1 MPAHTPPRPADL
13 PFSEEGNEQMLASY
27 RSLIENIPGIVYTAQ
42 LGATGRWLYVSPQ
55 VERILGWSAEEWCG
69 DASIWFKRLHPE
81 DRERALAD
89 EYVSRS
95 SGDQLT
101 SEYRLVAR
109 DGRVLW
115 FQDRASIVYDD
126 DGDAAYFHGVMLD
139 ITERKQAEAD
149 LSESRTR
156 LAKAQ
161 EIAGLGN
168 WEWCSVSK
176 LFTLSSELR
185 EICGLDGH
193 AQADFKAVMALVH
206 PDDRERV
213 LRLSEAGVR
222 ELRPFRFEMCIV
234 RPDGAERSVELH
246 ADVEPAGDGGTR
258 VLGTIQDVTERRSV
272 QDALMRSHDQF
283 QSVIDNSPSVISA
296 KDRSFRYLFVNRA
309 FGHMFGVDSETMA
322 GQTDESIL
330 PLHVAGRTRHSDRR
344 VLDTGEVIQEEDVVP
359 HRDGDRTYLTQ
370 KFPLR
375 DSAGEIYA
383 VCAISTD
390 ITERKAR
397 EEELRTQFE
406 WSVRVHDAVR
416 HGQLIMYSQPIQDL
430 RTGAIEQEELLVRMR
445 GPGGRHLP
453 PADFLPQA
461 ERFGLVTEIDRWVVG
476 QAVKLATRRDGKVE
490 VNLSGKS
497 IGDNSLLE
505 LIEEHLRTQNVDP
518 AKLVFEITETAAAEN
533 MEAAREFA
541 WRLKSIGC
549 GFALDDFGTGYG
561 SFTYLKHLPV
571 DFIKID
577 LQFVRYLSVDPS
589 DRKVVKSITAVA
601 KNFGVQ
607 TIAEGVEH
615 SATLELLRELDV
627 DHAQGFLIGEPRP
640 LDA

>member
-1 MPAHTPPRPADL
+1 MPAHTSPRTADL
-13 PFSEEGNEQMLASY
+13 PFSEEGSEQMLASY
-27 RSLIENIPGIVYTAQ
+27 RSLIESIPGIVYTAE
-42 LGATGRWLYVSPQ
+42 LGAAGRWLYVSPQ
-55 VERILGWSAEEWCG
+55 VERILGWSAEEWCA
-69 DASIWFKRLHPE
+69 DASMWFMRLHPE
-81 DRERALAD
+81 DRDRALAD
-89 EYVSRS
+89 EYTSRA

-101 SEYRLVAR
+101 SEYRMVAR
-109 DGRVLW
+109 DGRVIW

-126 DGDAAYFHGVMLD
+126 DGEAAFFHGVMLD
-139 ITERKQAEAD
+139 ITERKQTESD
-149 LSESRTR
+149 LSESKAR

-161 EIAGLGN
+161 EIAGMGN
-168 WEWCSVSK
+168 WDWCSESK
-176 LFTLSSELR
+176 RFTLSPELR
-185 EICGLDGH
+185 EICGLDD
-193 AQADFKAVMALVH
+193 QADSDFKSVMALVH
-206 PDDRERV
+206 PDDRDRA

-222 ELRPFRFEMCIV
+222 ELRPFRFEMRIV
-234 RPDGAERSVELH
+234 RPDGTERSLELH
-246 ADVEPAGDGGTR
+246 ADVESVPGAGTR
-258 VLGTIQDVTERRSV
+258 VLGTIQDITERRAV

-296 KDRSFRYLFVNRA
+296 KDRNFRYLFVNRA
-309 FGHMFGVDSETMA
+309 FGHMYGVDVETMA
-322 GQTDESIL
+322 GCTDESIL
-330 PLHVAGRTRHSDRR
+330 PLHIAGRTRQSDRR
-344 VLDTGEVIQEEDVVP
+344 VLDTGEVVQEEDVVP
-359 HRDGDRTYLTQ
+359 LRDGDRTYLTQ

-375 DSAGEIYA
+375 DASGEIYS

-416 HGQLIMYSQPIQDL
+416 QSQLVMYSQPIQDL
-430 RTGAIEQEELLVRMR
+430 RTGAIKQEELLVRMR

-461 ERFGLVTEIDRWVVG
+461 ERFGLVTEIDRWVVT
-476 QAVKLATRRDGKVE
+476 QAVKLAAHREGKVE

-505 LIEEHLRTQNVDP
+505 LIEESLRSHDLDP

-533 MEAAREFA
+533 MDAARDFA

-577 LQFVRYLSVDPS
+577 LQFVRYLAVDPS

-601 KNFGVQ
+601 KNFGVE

-615 SATLELLRELDV
+615 APTLELLRELDV
-627 DHAQGFLIGEPRP
+627 DYAQGFLIGEPRP
-640 LDA
+640 VDG

>member
-1 MPAHTPPRPADL
+1 M
-13 PFSEEGNEQMLASY
+13 
-27 RSLIENIPGIVYTAQ
+27 I
-42 LGATGRWLYVSPQ
+42 
-55 VERILGWSAEEWCG
+55 
-69 DASIWFKRLHPE
+69 
-81 DRERALAD
+81 
-89 EYVSRS
+89 
-95 SGDQLT
+95 
-101 SEYRLVAR
+101 
-109 DGRVLW
+109 W
-115 FQDRASIVYDD
+115 FQDRASIVYDE

-149 LSESRTR
+149 LSESRAR

-168 WEWCSVSK
+168 WDWCSESK
-176 LFTLSSELR
+176 LFTLSPELR
-185 EICGLDGH
+185 EMCGLDSRTGPE
-193 AQADFKAVMALVH
+193 ADFKSVMALVH
-206 PDDRERV
+206 PDDRDRA

-222 ELRPFRFEMCIV
+222 ELRPFRFELRIV
-234 RPDGAERSVELH
+234 RPDGVERFIELH
-246 ADVEPAGDGGTR
+246 ADVEPVDGTGAR
-258 VLGTIQDVTERRSV
+258 VIGTIQDITERRAV

-296 KDRSFRYLFVNRA
+296 KDRNFRYLFVNRA
-309 FGHMFGVDSETMA
+309 FGHMFGAEPETMP
-322 GQTDESIL
+322 GSNDESIL
-330 PLHVAGRTRHSDRR
+330 PLHVAGRTRQSDRR
-344 VLDTGEVIQEEDVVP
+344 VLDTGEVVQEEDVVP
-359 HRDGDRTYLTQ
+359 QRDGDRTYLTQ

-375 DSAGEIYA
+375 DAAGDIYA

-397 EEELRTQFE
+397 EEEMRTQFE

-416 HGQLIMYSQPIQDL
+416 NSQLVMYSQPIQDL

-453 PADFLPQA
+453 AGGLPAPGGALRA
-461 ERFGLVTEIDRWVVG
+461 RDRDRPVG
-476 QAVKLATRRDGKVE
+476 GAQAVKLAVRREGKVE

-497 IGDNSLLE
+497 IGDNELLE
-505 LIEEHLRTQNVDP
+505 LIEENLRAHEVDP

-533 MEAAREFA
+533 MDAARDFA

-577 LQFVRYLSVDPS
+577 LQFVRYLAVDPS

-615 SATLELLRELDV
+615 AATLELLRELDV
-627 DHAQGFLIGEPRP
+627 DYAQGFLIGEPRP
-640 LDA
+640 ID

>member
-1 MPAHTPPRPADL
+1 
-13 PFSEEGNEQMLASY
+13 MLASY
-27 RSLIENIPGIVYTAQ
+27 RSLIENIPGITYTAE
-42 LGATGRWLYVSPQ
+42 LGAAGRWLYVSPQ
-55 VERILGWSAEEWCG
+55 VEAILGWSAEEWCT
-69 DASIWFKRLHPE
+69 DASMWFSRLHPD
-81 DRERALAD
+81 DRDAALAD
-89 EYVSRS
+89 EYNSRI
-95 SGDQLT
+95 SGGQLT
-101 SEYRLVAR
+101 SEYRMVAR
-109 DGRVLW
+109 DGSVIW

-126 DGDAAYFHGVMLD
+126 DGEAAYFHGVMLD
-139 ITERKQAEAD
+139 ITERKQAEAE
-149 LSESRTR
+149 LSESKAR

-168 WEWCSVSK
+168 WDWCSESK
-176 LFTLSSELR
+176 LFTLSPELR
-185 EICGLDGH
+185 EMCGLDSRTGPE
-193 AQADFKAVMALVH
+193 ADFKSVMALVH
-206 PDDRERV
+206 PDDRDRA

-222 ELRPFRFEMCIV
+222 ELRPFRFELRIV
-234 RPDGAERSVELH
+234 RPDGVERSLELH
-246 ADVEPAGDGGTR
+246 ADVESVEGAGAR
-258 VLGTIQDVTERRSV
+258 VIGTIQDITERRAV

-283 QSVIDNSPSVISA
+283 QSVIDNSPSVICA
-296 KDRSFRYLFVNRA
+296 KDRNFRYLFVNRA
-309 FGHMFGVDSETMA
+309 FGHMFGADPETMP
-322 GQTDESIL
+322 GSTDESIL
-330 PLHVAGRTRHSDRR
+330 PLHVAGRTRQSDRR
-344 VLDTGEVIQEEDVVP
+344 VLDTGEVVQEEDVVP
-359 HRDGDRTYLTQ
+359 QRDGDRTYLTQ

-375 DSAGEIYA
+375 DAAGDIYA

-397 EEELRTQFE
+397 EEEMRTQFE

-416 HGQLIMYSQPIQDL
+416 HSQLVMYSQPIQNL

-461 ERFGLVTEIDRWVVG
+461 ERFGLVTEIDRWVVT
-476 QAVKLATRRDGKVE
+476 QAVKLAVRREGKVE

-497 IGDNSLLE
+497 IGDNELLE
-505 LIEEHLRTQNVDP
+505 LIEENLRTHEVDP
-518 AKLVFEITETAAAEN
+518 GKLVFEITETAAAEN
-533 MEAAREFA
+533 MDAARDFA

-577 LQFVRYLSVDPS
+577 LQFVRYLAVDPS

-615 SATLELLRELDV
+615 AATLELLRELDV
-627 DHAQGFLIGEPRP
+627 DYAQGFLIGEPRP
-640 LDA
+640 ID